1 MSENLAFSLNE
12 TRKYLNEN
20 RTSINKKSSC
30 NQINKTNFN
39 KTFNSK
45 LYISMK
51 NNERNFLESSI
62 KSPSKVLDRSNNTNE
77 KKNKSLTK
85 TFGKNKMEF
94 DKFNFGSKKISP
106 LKKINTTILAAHLT
120 EKNNYLSIPKN
131 RKSSNFS
138 KENIKEV
145 NNTKYILG
153 YPLIKSTKKEKENN
167 KNQKSVNIIKD
178 RYIINH
184 NGIAQLPLLSSI
196 LSKTKVKLKQNYEY
210 KKKEEKDSIIKKCMK
225 EKEYNKINELLDEDN
240 QKMQKKIEEKFKE
253 LDEKIKKYNSKRP
266 NEETDKGYEVLFKK
280 YNKKRGERNN
290 IITNRAL
297 DLNKKKED
305 LININTL
312 EKIEYCKKNK
322 YNNILLDV
330 RGKQRYL
337 IDIENNNSQKN
348 KKISE
353 YELISL
359 TNQANHRVEK
369 LFPDLFTFDL
379 PKVLRQNK
387 EYSLKLLYDV
397 FIEFKTLLKCGMI
410 HNRNLNLHKTG
421 IDFETFFN
429 CNTKINQQGIALS
442 KKIFKAFNSKTNI
455 NYMPWENYMDGMM
468 KIKDPNID
476 NKLDLF
482 FQILDEN
489 GDGSFDYNEVYNLS
503 LISLQRVLPEEPNS
517 KNKSEEKNK
526 EGEKD
531 NKEGEDDK
539 KNKEGEDDKKNKED
553 GDDKKNKEDEEPNIT
568 NILAEFLT
576 KYVFELVGIDIDGE
590 IPIDLLRE
598 KMDEKD
604 SESEYLEFFLCADNF
619 A

>member
-1 MSENLAFSLNE
+1 MSENLTISLNE
-12 TRKYLNEN
+12 TNQNINEN
-20 RTSINKKSSC
+20 RSSINKKTSF
-30 NQINKTNFN
+30 NQINNNNNFN

-45 LYISMK
+45 FYISMK

-62 KSPSKVLDRSNNTNE
+62 KSPSKISNNNND
-77 KKNKSLTK
+77 KKNKTLSK
-85 TFGKNKMEF
+85 TFGNNKMEY
-94 DKFNFGSKKISP
+94 DKFNFGPKKGSP
-106 LKKINTTILAAHLT
+106 LKQINTNILTAHLT
-120 EKNNYLSIPKN
+120 DKNDLSIHKN
-131 RKSSNFS
+131 RKSSIFS
-138 KENIKEV
+138 KENNKEI
-145 NNTKYILG
+145 NNTKYMLG
-153 YPLIKSTKKEKENN
+153 LPLVKNIKKEQEKEND
-167 KNQKSVNIIKD
+167 KNQKSINLIKD
-178 RYIINH
+178 RYITNH
-184 NGIAQLPLLSSI
+184 NGITQLPLLSSI
-196 LSKTKVKLKQNYEY
+196 LAKTKVKLKQNCEH
-210 KKKEEKDSIIKKCMK
+210 KKNEENDSVIKKCMK
-225 EKEYNKINELLDEDN
+225 EKEYKKINDILDEDN
-240 QKMQKKIEEKFKE
+240 QKMQKKIEEKFKA

-266 NEETDKGYEVLFKK
+266 NEETDEGYEVLFKN

-297 DLNKKKED
+297 NLNKKKED
-305 LININTL
+305 LINIHTL
-312 EKIEYCKKNK
+312 EEIEYCKKNK
-322 YNNILLDV
+322 FNNILLDV

-337 IDIENNNSQKN
+337 IDIENNNIQKN
-348 KKISE
+348 AKISE

-359 TNQANHRVEK
+359 TNQANRRVEK
-369 LFPDLFTFDL
+369 LFPDLLTFDL

-489 GDGSFDYNEVYNLS
+489 GDGSFDYNEVFNLS

-517 KNKSEEKNK
+517 KNKSEEKNN

-531 NKEGEDDK
+531 NKDED
-539 KNKEGEDDKKNKED
+539 N
-553 GDDKKNKEDEEPNIT
+553 KKNKEDEEPNIT

-590 IPIDLLRE
+590 IPIDLLRA

-604 SESEYLEFFLCADNF
+604 AESEYLEFFLCADNF

>member
-1 MSENLAFSLNE
+1 MSENLTISLNE
-12 TRKYLNEN
+12 TNQNINEN
-20 RTSINKKSSC
+20 RSSINKKTSF
-30 NQINKTNFN
+30 NQINNNNNFN

-45 LYISMK
+45 FYISMK

-62 KSPSKVLDRSNNTNE
+62 KSPSKISNNNND
-77 KKNKSLTK
+77 KKNKTLSK
-85 TFGKNKMEF
+85 TFGNNKMEY
-94 DKFNFGSKKISP
+94 DKFNFGPKKGSP
-106 LKKINTTILAAHLT
+106 LKQINTNILTAHLT
-120 EKNNYLSIPKN
+120 DKNDLSIHKN
-131 RKSSNFS
+131 RKSSIFS
-138 KENIKEV
+138 KENNKEI
-145 NNTKYILG
+145 NNTKYMLG
-153 YPLIKSTKKEKENN
+153 FPLIKSIKKEQEKEND
-167 KNQKSVNIIKD
+167 KNQKSINLIKD
-178 RYIINH
+178 RYITNH
-184 NGIAQLPLLSSI
+184 NGITQLPLLSSI
-196 LSKTKVKLKQNYEY
+196 LAKTKVKLKQNYEY
-210 KKKEEKDSIIKKCMK
+210 KKNEENDSVIKKCMK
-225 EKEYNKINELLDEDN
+225 EKEYKKINDILEEDN
-240 QKMQKKIEEKFKE
+240 QKMQKKIEEKFKA

-266 NEETDKGYEVLFKK
+266 NEETDEGYEVLFKN

-297 DLNKKKED
+297 NLNKKKED
-305 LININTL
+305 LINIHTL
-312 EKIEYCKKNK
+312 EEIEYCKKNK
-322 YNNILLDV
+322 FNNILLDV

-337 IDIENNNSQKN
+337 IDIENNNIQKN
-348 KKISE
+348 AKISE

-359 TNQANHRVEK
+359 TNQANRRVEK
-369 LFPDLFTFDL
+369 LFPDLLTFDL

-489 GDGSFDYNEVYNLS
+489 GDGSFDYNEVFNLS

-517 KNKSEEKNK
+517 KNKSEEKNN

-531 NKEGEDDK
+531 NKDED
-539 KNKEGEDDKKNKED
+539 N
-553 GDDKKNKEDEEPNIT
+553 KKNKEDEEPNIT

-590 IPIDLLRE
+590 IPIDLLRA

-604 SESEYLEFFLCADNF
+604 AESEYLEFFLCADNF

>member
-1 MSENLAFSLNE
+1 MSENLTISLNE
-12 TRKYLNEN
+12 TNQNINEN
-20 RTSINKKSSC
+20 RSSINKKTSF
-30 NQINKTNFN
+30 NQINNNNFN

-45 LYISMK
+45 FYISMK

-62 KSPSKVLDRSNNTNE
+62 KSPSKISNKSNNNND
-77 KKNKSLTK
+77 KKNKALSK
-85 TFGKNKMEF
+85 TFGNNKMEY
-94 DKFNFGSKKISP
+94 DKFNFGPKKGSP
-106 LKKINTTILAAHLT
+106 LKQINTNILTAHLT
-120 EKNNYLSIPKN
+120 DKNDLSIHKN
-131 RKSSNFS
+131 RKSSIFS
-138 KENIKEV
+138 KENNKEI
-145 NNTKYILG
+145 NNTKYMLG
-153 YPLIKSTKKEKENN
+153 LPLVKSIKKEQEKEND
-167 KNQKSVNIIKD
+167 KNQKSINLIKD
-178 RYIINH
+178 RYITNH
-184 NGIAQLPLLSSI
+184 NGITQLPLLSSI
-196 LSKTKVKLKQNYEY
+196 LAKTKVKLKQNYEY
-210 KKKEEKDSIIKKCMK
+210 KKSEEKDSIIKKCMK
-225 EKEYNKINELLDEDN
+225 EKEYKKINDILDEDN
-240 QKMQKKIEEKFKE
+240 QKMQKKIEEKFKA

-266 NEETDKGYEVLFKK
+266 NEETDEGYEVLFKK

-305 LININTL
+305 LINIHTL
-312 EKIEYCKKNK
+312 EEIEYCKKHK
-322 YNNILLDV
+322 FNNILLDV
-330 RGKQRYL
+330 KGKQRYL
-337 IDIENNNSQKN
+337 IDIDNNNIEKN
-348 KKISE
+348 AKISE

-359 TNQANHRVEK
+359 TNQANRRVEK
-369 LFPDLFTFDL
+369 LFPDLLTFDL

-489 GDGSFDYNEVYNLS
+489 GDGSFDYNEVFNLS

-517 KNKSEEKNK
+517 KNKSEEKNN

-531 NKEGEDDK
+531 NKIEDK
-539 KNKEGEDDKKNKED
+539 KT
-553 GDDKKNKEDEEPNIT
+553 NKEDEEPNIT

-590 IPIDLLRE
+590 IPIDLLRA

-604 SESEYLEFFLCADNF
+604 AESEYLEFFLCADNF

>member
-1 MSENLAFSLNE
+1 MSENLTISLNE
-12 TRKYLNEN
+12 TNQNINEN
-20 RTSINKKSSC
+20 RSSINKKTSF
-30 NQINKTNFN
+30 NQINNNNFN

-45 LYISMK
+45 FYISTK

-62 KSPSKVLDRSNNTNE
+62 KSPSKISNKSNNNND
-77 KKNKSLTK
+77 KKNKTLSK
-85 TFGKNKMEF
+85 TFGNNKMEY
-94 DKFNFGSKKISP
+94 DKFNFGPKKGSP
-106 LKKINTTILAAHLT
+106 LKQINTNILTAHLT
-120 EKNNYLSIPKN
+120 DKNDLSIHKN
-131 RKSSNFS
+131 RKSSIFS
-138 KENIKEV
+138 KENNKEI
-145 NNTKYILG
+145 NNTKYMLG
-153 YPLIKSTKKEKENN
+153 LPLVKNIKKEQEKEND
-167 KNQKSVNIIKD
+167 KNQKSINLIKD
-178 RYIINH
+178 RYITNH
-184 NGIAQLPLLSSI
+184 NGITQLPLLSSI
-196 LSKTKVKLKQNYEY
+196 LAKTKVKLKQNYEH
-210 KKKEEKDSIIKKCMK
+210 KKNEENDSVIKKCMK
-225 EKEYNKINELLDEDN
+225 EKEYKKITDILDEDN
-240 QKMQKKIEEKFKE
+240 QKMQKKIEEKFKA

-266 NEETDKGYEVLFKK
+266 NEETDEGYEVLFKN

-297 DLNKKKED
+297 NLNKKKED
-305 LININTL
+305 LINIHTL
-312 EKIEYCKKNK
+312 EEIEYCKKNK
-322 YNNILLDV
+322 FNNILLDV

-337 IDIENNNSQKN
+337 IDIENNNIQKN
-348 KKISE
+348 AKISE

-359 TNQANHRVEK
+359 TNQANRRVEK
-369 LFPDLFTFDL
+369 LFPDLLTFDL

-489 GDGSFDYNEVYNLS
+489 GDGSFDYNEVFNLS

-517 KNKSEEKNK
+517 KNKSEEKNN

-531 NKEGEDDK
+531 NKDEDN
-539 KNKEGEDDKKNKED
+539 KN
-553 GDDKKNKEDEEPNIT
+553 NKEDEEPNIT

-590 IPIDLLRE
+590 IPIDLLRA

-604 SESEYLEFFLCADNF
+604 AESEYLEFFLCADNF

>member
-1 MSENLAFSLNE
+1 MSENLTISLNE
-12 TRKYLNEN
+12 TNQNINEN
-20 RTSINKKSSC
+20 RSSINKKTSF
-30 NQINKTNFN
+30 NQINNNNFN

-45 LYISMK
+45 FYISMK

-62 KSPSKVLDRSNNTNE
+62 KSPSKISNKSNNNND
-77 KKNKSLTK
+77 KKNKTLSK
-85 TFGKNKMEF
+85 TFGNNKMEY
-94 DKFNFGSKKISP
+94 DKFNFGPKKGSP
-106 LKKINTTILAAHLT
+106 LKQINTNILTAHLT
-120 EKNNYLSIPKN
+120 DKNDLSIHKN
-131 RKSSNFS
+131 RKSSIFS
-138 KENIKEV
+138 KENNKEI
-145 NNTKYILG
+145 NNTKYMLG
-153 YPLIKSTKKEKENN
+153 LPLVKNIKKEQEKEND
-167 KNQKSVNIIKD
+167 KNQKSINLIKD
-178 RYIINH
+178 RYITNH
-184 NGIAQLPLLSSI
+184 NGITQLPLLSSI
-196 LSKTKVKLKQNYEY
+196 LAKTKVKLKQNYEH
-210 KKKEEKDSIIKKCMK
+210 KKNEENDSVIKKCMK
-225 EKEYNKINELLDEDN
+225 EKEYKKINDILDEDN
-240 QKMQKKIEEKFKE
+240 QKMQKKIEEKIKA
-253 LDEKIKKYNSKRP
+253 LKEKIKKYNSKRP
-266 NEETDKGYEVLFKK
+266 NEETDEGYEVLFKN

-297 DLNKKKED
+297 NLNKKKED
-305 LININTL
+305 LINIHTL
-312 EKIEYCKKNK
+312 EEIEYCKKNK
-322 YNNILLDV
+322 FNNILLDV

-337 IDIENNNSQKN
+337 IDIENNNIQKN
-348 KKISE
+348 AKISE

-359 TNQANHRVEK
+359 TNQANRRVEK
-369 LFPDLFTFDL
+369 LFPDLLTFDL

-489 GDGSFDYNEVYNLS
+489 GDGSFDYNEVFNLS

-517 KNKSEEKNK
+517 KNKSEEKNN

-531 NKEGEDDK
+531 NKDEDN
-539 KNKEGEDDKKNKED
+539 KN
-553 GDDKKNKEDEEPNIT
+553 NKEDEEPNIT

-590 IPIDLLRE
+590 IPIDLLRA

-604 SESEYLEFFLCADNF
+604 AESEYLEFFLCADNF

>member
-1 MSENLAFSLNE
+1 MSENLTISLNE
-12 TRKYLNEN
+12 TNQNINEN
-20 RTSINKKSSC
+20 RSSINKKTSF
-30 NQINKTNFN
+30 NQINNNNFN

-45 LYISMK
+45 FYISMK

-62 KSPSKVLDRSNNTNE
+62 KSPSKISNKSNNNND
-77 KKNKSLTK
+77 KKNKTLSK
-85 TFGKNKMEF
+85 TFGNNKMEY
-94 DKFNFGSKKISP
+94 DKFNFGPKKGSP
-106 LKKINTTILAAHLT
+106 LKQINTNILTAHLT
-120 EKNNYLSIPKN
+120 DKNDLSIHKN
-131 RKSSNFS
+131 RKSSIFS
-138 KENIKEV
+138 KENNKEI
-145 NNTKYILG
+145 NNTKYMLG
-153 YPLIKSTKKEKENN
+153 LPLVKNIKKEQEKEND
-167 KNQKSVNIIKD
+167 KNQKSINLIKD
-178 RYIINH
+178 RYITNH
-184 NGIAQLPLLSSI
+184 NGITQLPLLSSI
-196 LSKTKVKLKQNYEY
+196 LAKTKVKLKQNYEH
-210 KKKEEKDSIIKKCMK
+210 KKNEENDSVIKKCMK
-225 EKEYNKINELLDEDN
+225 EKEYKKINDILEEDN
-240 QKMQKKIEEKFKE
+240 QKMQKKIEEKFKA

-266 NEETDKGYEVLFKK
+266 NEETDEGYEVLFKN

-297 DLNKKKED
+297 NLNKKKED
-305 LININTL
+305 LINIHTL
-312 EKIEYCKKNK
+312 EEIEYCQKHKF
-322 YNNILLDV
+322 NNILLDV

-337 IDIENNNSQKN
+337 IDIENNNIQKN
-348 KKISE
+348 AKISE

-359 TNQANHRVEK
+359 TNQANRRVEK
-369 LFPDLFTFDL
+369 LFPDLLTFDL

-489 GDGSFDYNEVYNLS
+489 GDGSFDYNEVFNLS

-517 KNKSEEKNK
+517 KNKSEEKNN

-531 NKEGEDDK
+531 NKDEDN
-539 KNKEGEDDKKNKED
+539 KN
-553 GDDKKNKEDEEPNIT
+553 NKEDEEPNIT

-590 IPIDLLRE
+590 IPIDLLRA

-604 SESEYLEFFLCADNF
+604 AESEYLEFFLCADNF

>member
-1 MSENLAFSLNE
+1 MSENLTISLNE
-12 TRKYLNEN
+12 TNKYINEN
-20 RTSINKKSSC
+20 RSSINKKTSS
-30 NQINKTNFN
+30 NQINNTNFN

-45 LYISMK
+45 FYIPMK

-62 KSPSKVLDRSNNTNE
+62 KSPSRILNKSNNNNE
-77 KKNKSLTK
+77 KKNKSLSK
-85 TFGKNKMEF
+85 TFGKKKMEY
-94 DKFNFGSKKISP
+94 DKFNFGSKKSSP
-106 LKKINTTILAAHLT
+106 LKKINTTILTAHLT
-120 EKNNYLSIPKN
+120 DKNNYLSIQKN
-131 RKSSNFS
+131 RKSSILS
-138 KENIKEV
+138 KENNKDV
-145 NNTKYILG
+145 NNAKYMLG
-153 YPLIKSTKKEKENN
+153 FPLIKSIKKEQEKENY
-167 KNQKSVNIIKD
+167 KNQKSIDLIKD
-178 RYIINH
+178 RYITNH

-196 LSKTKVKLKQNYEY
+196 LAKTKVKLKQNYEY
-210 KKKEEKDSIIKKCMK
+210 KKCDEKDSIIKKCMK
-225 EKEYNKINELLDEDN
+225 EKEYKKVNDILDEDN
-240 QKMQKKIEEKFKE
+240 QKMQKKIEEKFKA
-253 LDEKIKKYNSKRP
+253 LDEKIKKYNLKRP
-266 NEETDKGYEVLFKK
+266 NEETDEGYEVLFKK

-312 EKIEYCKKNK
+312 EEIEYCKKNK

-337 IDIENNNSQKN
+337 IDTENNNIQKN
-348 KKISE
+348 AKISE

-359 TNQANHRVEK
+359 TNQANRRVEK

-489 GDGSFDYNEVYNLS
+489 GDGSFDYNEVFNLS
-503 LISLQRVLPEEPNS
+503 LISLQRVLPEEPSS
-517 KNKSEEKNK
+517 KNKSEEK
-526 EGEKD
+526 D
-531 NKEGEDDK
+531 NKDEDNK
-539 KNKEGEDDKKNKED
+539 KNKDE
-553 GDDKKNKEDEEPNIT
+553 DDKKNKEDEEPNIT

-604 SESEYLEFFLCADNF
+604 AESEYLEFFLCADNF

>member
-1 MSENLAFSLNE
+1 MSENLTISLNE
-12 TRKYLNEN
+12 TNQNINEN
-20 RTSINKKSSC
+20 RSSINKKTSF
-30 NQINKTNFN
+30 NQINNNNNFN

-45 LYISMK
+45 FYISMK

-62 KSPSKVLDRSNNTNE
+62 KSPSKISNKSNNNND
-77 KKNKSLTK
+77 KKNKTLSK
-85 TFGKNKMEF
+85 TFGNNKMEY
-94 DKFNFGSKKISP
+94 DKFNFGPKKGSP
-106 LKKINTTILAAHLT
+106 LKQINTNILTAHLT
-120 EKNNYLSIPKN
+120 DKNDLSIHKN
-131 RKSSNFS
+131 RKSSIFS
-138 KENIKEV
+138 KENNKEI
-145 NNTKYILG
+145 NNTKYMLG
-153 YPLIKSTKKEKENN
+153 LPLVKNIKKEQEKEND
-167 KNQKSVNIIKD
+167 KNQKSINLIKD
-178 RYIINH
+178 RYITNH
-184 NGIAQLPLLSSI
+184 NGITQLPLLSSI
-196 LSKTKVKLKQNYEY
+196 LAKTKVKLKQNYEH
-210 KKKEEKDSIIKKCMK
+210 KKNEENDSVIKKCMK
-225 EKEYNKINELLDEDN
+225 EKEYKKINDILEEDN
-240 QKMQKKIEEKFKE
+240 QKMQKKIEEKFKA

-266 NEETDKGYEVLFKK
+266 NEETDEGYEVLFKN

-297 DLNKKKED
+297 NLNKKKED
-305 LININTL
+305 LINIHTL
-312 EKIEYCKKNK
+312 EEIEYCKKNK
-322 YNNILLDV
+322 FNNILLDV

-337 IDIENNNSQKN
+337 IDIENNNIQKN
-348 KKISE
+348 AKISE

-359 TNQANHRVEK
+359 TNQANRRVEK
-369 LFPDLFTFDL
+369 LFPDLLTFDL

-489 GDGSFDYNEVYNLS
+489 GDGSFDYNEVFNLS

-517 KNKSEEKNK
+517 KNKSEEKNN

-531 NKEGEDDK
+531 NKDEDN
-539 KNKEGEDDKKNKED
+539 KN
-553 GDDKKNKEDEEPNIT
+553 NKEDEEPNIT

-590 IPIDLLRE
+590 IPIDLLRA
-598 KMDEKD
+598 KMDEKNEQSD
-604 SESEYLEFFLCADNF
+604 YLEFFLCADNF

>member
-1 MSENLAFSLNE
+1 MSENLTISLNE
-12 TRKYLNEN
+12 TNQNINEN
-20 RTSINKKSSC
+20 RSSINKKTSF
-30 NQINKTNFN
+30 NQINNNNFN

-45 LYISMK
+45 FYISMK

-62 KSPSKVLDRSNNTNE
+62 KSPSKISNKSNNNND
-77 KKNKSLTK
+77 KKNKTLSK
-85 TFGKNKMEF
+85 TFGNNKMEY
-94 DKFNFGSKKISP
+94 DKFNFGPKKGSP
-106 LKKINTTILAAHLT
+106 LKQINTNILTAHLT
-120 EKNNYLSIPKN
+120 DKNDLSIHKN
-131 RKSSNFS
+131 RKSSIFS
-138 KENIKEV
+138 KENNKEI
-145 NNTKYILG
+145 NNTKYMLG
-153 YPLIKSTKKEKENN
+153 LPLVKSIKKEQEKEND
-167 KNQKSVNIIKD
+167 KNQKSINLIKD
-178 RYIINH
+178 RYITNH
-184 NGIAQLPLLSSI
+184 NGITQLPLLSSI
-196 LSKTKVKLKQNYEY
+196 LAKTKVKLKQNYEH
-210 KKKEEKDSIIKKCMK
+210 KKNEENDSVIKKCMK
-225 EKEYNKINELLDEDN
+225 EKEYKKINDILEEDN
-240 QKMQKKIEEKFKE
+240 QKMQKKIEEKFKA

-266 NEETDKGYEVLFKK
+266 NEETDEGYEVLFKN

-297 DLNKKKED
+297 NLNKKKED
-305 LININTL
+305 LINIHTL
-312 EKIEYCKKNK
+312 EEIEYCQKHKF
-322 YNNILLDV
+322 NNILLDV

-337 IDIENNNSQKN
+337 IDIENNNIQKN
-348 KKISE
+348 AKISE

-359 TNQANHRVEK
+359 TNQANRRVEK
-369 LFPDLFTFDL
+369 LFPDLLTFDL

-489 GDGSFDYNEVYNLS
+489 GDGSFDYNEVFNLS

-517 KNKSEEKNK
+517 KNKSEEKNN

-531 NKEGEDDK
+531 NKDEDN
-539 KNKEGEDDKKNKED
+539 KN
-553 GDDKKNKEDEEPNIT
+553 NKEDEEPNIT

-590 IPIDLLRE
+590 IPIDLLRA

-604 SESEYLEFFLCADNF
+604 AESEYLEFFLCADNF

>member
-1 MSENLAFSLNE
+1 MSENLTISLNE
-12 TRKYLNEN
+12 TNQNINEN
-20 RTSINKKSSC
+20 RSSINKKTSF
-30 NQINKTNFN
+30 NQINNNNFN

-45 LYISMK
+45 FYISMK

-62 KSPSKVLDRSNNTNE
+62 KSPSKISNKSNNNND
-77 KKNKSLTK
+77 KKNKTLSK
-85 TFGKNKMEF
+85 TFGNNKMEY
-94 DKFNFGSKKISP
+94 DKFNFGPKKGSP
-106 LKKINTTILAAHLT
+106 LKQINTNILTAHLT
-120 EKNNYLSIPKN
+120 DKNDLSIHKN
-131 RKSSNFS
+131 RKSSIFS
-138 KENIKEV
+138 KENNKEI
-145 NNTKYILG
+145 NNTKYMLG
-153 YPLIKSTKKEKENN
+153 LPLVKSIKKEQEKEND
-167 KNQKSVNIIKD
+167 KNQKSINLIKD
-178 RYIINH
+178 RYITNH
-184 NGIAQLPLLSSI
+184 NGITQLPLLSSI
-196 LSKTKVKLKQNYEY
+196 LAKTKVKLKQNYEH
-210 KKKEEKDSIIKKCMK
+210 KKNEENDSVIKKCMK
-225 EKEYNKINELLDEDN
+225 EKEYKKINDILEEDN
-240 QKMQKKIEEKFKE
+240 QKMQKKIEEKFKA

-266 NEETDKGYEVLFKK
+266 NEETDEGYEVLFKN

-297 DLNKKKED
+297 NLNKKKED
-305 LININTL
+305 LINIHTL
-312 EKIEYCKKNK
+312 EEIEYCKKNK
-322 YNNILLDV
+322 FNNILLDV

-337 IDIENNNSQKN
+337 IDIENNNIQKN
-348 KKISE
+348 AKISE

-359 TNQANHRVEK
+359 TNQANRRVEK
-369 LFPDLFTFDL
+369 LFPDLLTFDL

-489 GDGSFDYNEVYNLS
+489 GDGSFDYNEVFNLS

-517 KNKSEEKNK
+517 KNKSEEKNN

-531 NKEGEDDK
+531 NKDEDN
-539 KNKEGEDDKKNKED
+539 KN
-553 GDDKKNKEDEEPNIT
+553 NKEDEEPNIT

-590 IPIDLLRE
+590 IPIDLLRA

-604 SESEYLEFFLCADNF
+604 AESEYLEFFLCADNF

>member
-1 MSENLAFSLNE
+1 MSENLTISLNE
-12 TRKYLNEN
+12 TNQNINEN
-20 RTSINKKSSC
+20 RSSINKKTSF
-30 NQINKTNFN
+30 NQINNNNFN

-45 LYISMK
+45 FYISMK

-62 KSPSKVLDRSNNTNE
+62 KSPSKISNKSNNNND
-77 KKNKSLTK
+77 KKNKTLSK
-85 TFGKNKMEF
+85 TFGNNKMEY
-94 DKFNFGSKKISP
+94 DKFNFGPKKGSP
-106 LKKINTTILAAHLT
+106 LKQINTNILTAHLT
-120 EKNNYLSIPKN
+120 DKNDLSIHKN
-131 RKSSNFS
+131 RKSSIFS
-138 KENIKEV
+138 KENNKEI
-145 NNTKYILG
+145 NNTKYMLG
-153 YPLIKSTKKEKENN
+153 LPLVKNIKKEQEKEND
-167 KNQKSVNIIKD
+167 KNQKSINLIKD
-178 RYIINH
+178 RYITNH
-184 NGIAQLPLLSSI
+184 NGITQLPLLSSI
-196 LSKTKVKLKQNYEY
+196 LAKTKVKLKQNYEH
-210 KKKEEKDSIIKKCMK
+210 KKNEENDSVIKKCMK
-225 EKEYNKINELLDEDN
+225 EKEYKKINDILEEDN
-240 QKMQKKIEEKFKE
+240 QKMQKKIEEKFKA

-266 NEETDKGYEVLFKK
+266 NEETDEGYEVLFKN

-297 DLNKKKED
+297 NLNKKKED
-305 LININTL
+305 LINIHTL
-312 EKIEYCKKNK
+312 EEIEYCKKNK
-322 YNNILLDV
+322 FNNILLDV

-337 IDIENNNSQKN
+337 IDIENNNIQKN
-348 KKISE
+348 AKISE

-359 TNQANHRVEK
+359 TNQANRRVEK
-369 LFPDLFTFDL
+369 LFPDLLTFDL

-482 FQILDEN
+482 FKILDEN
-489 GDGSFDYNEVYNLS
+489 GDGSFDYNEVFNLS

-517 KNKSEEKNK
+517 KNKSEEKNN

-531 NKEGEDDK
+531 NKDEDN
-539 KNKEGEDDKKNKED
+539 KN
-553 GDDKKNKEDEEPNIT
+553 NKEDEEPNIT

-590 IPIDLLRE
+590 IPIDLLRA

-604 SESEYLEFFLCADNF
+604 AESEYLEFFLCADNF

>member
-1 MSENLAFSLNE
+1 MSENLTISLNE
-12 TRKYLNEN
+12 TNQNINEN
-20 RTSINKKSSC
+20 RSSINKKTSF
-30 NQINKTNFN
+30 NQINNNNFN

-45 LYISMK
+45 FYISMK

-62 KSPSKVLDRSNNTNE
+62 KSPSKISNKSNNNND
-77 KKNKSLTK
+77 KKNKTLSK
-85 TFGKNKMEF
+85 TFGNNKMEY
-94 DKFNFGSKKISP
+94 DKFNFGPKKGSP
-106 LKKINTTILAAHLT
+106 LKQINTNILTAHLT
-120 EKNNYLSIPKN
+120 DKNDLSIHKN
-131 RKSSNFS
+131 RKSSIFS
-138 KENIKEV
+138 KENNKEI
-145 NNTKYILG
+145 NNTKYMLG
-153 YPLIKSTKKEKENN
+153 LPLVKNIKKEQEKEND
-167 KNQKSVNIIKD
+167 KNQKSINLIKD
-178 RYIINH
+178 RYITNH
-184 NGIAQLPLLSSI
+184 NGITQLPLLSSI
-196 LSKTKVKLKQNYEY
+196 LAKTKVKLKQNYEH
-210 KKKEEKDSIIKKCMK
+210 KKNEENDSVIKKCMK
-225 EKEYNKINELLDEDN
+225 EKEYKKINDILEEDN
-240 QKMQKKIEEKFKE
+240 QKMQKKIEEKFKA

-266 NEETDKGYEVLFKK
+266 NEETDEGYEVLFKN

-297 DLNKKKED
+297 NLNKKKED
-305 LININTL
+305 LINIHTL
-312 EKIEYCKKNK
+312 EEIEYCKKNK
-322 YNNILLDV
+322 FNNILLDV

-337 IDIENNNSQKN
+337 IDIENNNIQKN
-348 KKISE
+348 AKISE

-359 TNQANHRVEK
+359 TNQANRRVEK
-369 LFPDLFTFDL
+369 LFPDLLTFDL

-489 GDGSFDYNEVYNLS
+489 GDGSFDYNEVFNLS

-517 KNKSEEKNK
+517 KNKSEEKNN

-531 NKEGEDDK
+531 NKDEG
-539 KNKEGEDDKKNKED
+539 N
-553 GDDKKNKEDEEPNIT
+553 KKNKEDEEPNIT

-590 IPIDLLRE
+590 IPIDLLRA

-604 SESEYLEFFLCADNF
+604 AESEYLEFFLCADNF